1 MSQSEQVTSPVPSS
15 NTSLGPLASCG
26 MMLVTQVGIAHFSF
40 VLCVFF
46 CLQSVAQPE
55 IAHLSKA
62 APYPVQRHLDQ
73 RVCLMAI
80 VLMVARRGCS
90 VLIIIGSNLK
100 LIFESIFLV
109 VFFYIGEVTL
119 GQAQSPSKSII
130 SSLRRA
136 GSQYAGKG
144 HNTGAN
150 TECLVLVHLLIL
162 LKLTH

>member
-1 MSQSEQVTSPVPSS
+1 M
-15 NTSLGPLASCG
+15 
-26 MMLVTQVGIAHFSF
+26 
-40 VLCVFF
+40 
-46 CLQSVAQPE
+46 AQPE
-55 IAHLSKA
+55 IACLSKDA
-62 APYPVQRHLDQ
+62 SYPVQQHLDQ
-73 RVCLMAI
+73 LVCLKAI
-80 VLMVARRGCS
+80 ALMVTRRGCS

-144 HNTGAN
+144 HKTGAN
-150 TECLVLVHLLIL
+150 TECLVLVHPLIF
-162 LKLTH
+162 LKLIH